1 MQAENETE
9 LYPLKFQ
16 SLPKEKVWGGTRI
29 AARFGHGIPAG
40 KLIGEV
46 WLIWDQLL
54 VSNGAFQGQ
63 TLAELVRHHPVS
75 LLGTLAATGL
85 GSLAVTGQDPIFP
98 LLVKILDANDTLS
111 VQVHPDDRYAQEH
124 EGEPFGKAE
133 VWVVL
138 DADPEARLIH
148 GVKRPLTRAAARS
161 AIEAGSLEDELDY
174 VEVSPG
180 DVIMVSPGAIHALG
194 GGILLY
200 ELQQSSDLTYRL
212 YDWDRRDPGRPLHID
227 KALDVARL
235 DPFTTHKI
243 NSIEIPEA
251 GGMRVILCACER
263 FAAELLRVRSSI
275 TERTAGVSFHA
286 LTVLQGEG
294 LVRYGALGVSQVRM
308 GSGESVLIPA
318 SIGEYEIHA
327 GSDAEP
333 LEVVKAYVPH
343 SLEEI
348 VDSLRNSGISDEA
361 ILQLGGEPGS

>member
-1 MQAENETE
+1 MRTENESE

-16 SLPKEKVWGGTRI
+16 SLPKEKVWGGSKI
-29 AARFGHGIPAG
+29 AARFGQGIPAG
-40 KLIGEV
+40 RPIGEV

-54 VSNGAFQGQ
+54 VSNGAFKGQ
-63 TLAELVRHHPVS
+63 TLAELVRSHPIS
-75 LLGTLAATGL
+75 LLGT
-85 GSLAVTGQDPIFP
+85 LAVTGQDPIFP
-98 LLVKILDANDTLS
+98 LLIKILDANEKLS

-133 VWVVL
+133 AWLVL

-148 GVKRPLTRAAARS
+148 GVKRSLTRSDARR
-161 AIEAGSLEDELDY
+161 AIEDGSLEDELDY

-180 DVIMVSPGAIHALG
+180 DVILVAPGAIHALG

-212 YDWDRRDPGRPLHID
+212 YDWDRRDPARPLHID

-243 NSIEIPEA
+243 TPIEVPES

-263 FAAELLRVRSSI
+263 FAAELLRVHSSI
-275 TERTAGVSFHA
+275 TERPAGASFHA
-286 LTVLQGEG
+286 LTVLKGEG
-294 LVRYGALGVSQVRM
+294 LVRYGARLASQVGLRP
-308 GSGESVLIPA
+308 GESVLVPA

-327 GSDAEP
+327 GSEAEP

-343 SLEEI
+343 SLEDI
-348 VDSLRNSGISDEA
+348 AGSMRNKGIA
-361 ILQLGGEPGS
+361 GATILQLGGEPGS